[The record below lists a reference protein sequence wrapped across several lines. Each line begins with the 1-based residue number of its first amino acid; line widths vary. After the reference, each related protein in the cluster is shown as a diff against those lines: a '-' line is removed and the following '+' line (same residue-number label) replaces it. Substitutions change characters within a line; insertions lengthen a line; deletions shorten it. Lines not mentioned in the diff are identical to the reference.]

1 MYCKKCWHRN
11 VLKAEH
17 CRCCGA
23 PFSEEEREA
32 AYKKTP
38 FGWIDRIL
46 QWKAWAMLEPITG
59 NTVVRILVLVG
70 IALYALAVLLVN
82 GSHMRIMQS
91 ADYDV
96 QVNTETGVYTLVSEQ
111 PAVALRLYI
120 PGKVDSFEVLKL
132 DGAGQTMLESR
143 YAPEDEVILEYE
155 PAVQYLIRTPEE
167 QLLLKLAWG

>member
-23 PFSEEEREA
+23 HYSEEERTA
-32 AYKKTP
+32 AYNRTP

-46 QWKAWAMLEPITG
+46 QWKAWATLEPITG
-59 NTVVRILVLVG
+59 NTGVRIAVLVC

-82 GSHMRIMQS
+82 GSHMRIMKS
-91 ADYDV
+91 EDYTV

-120 PGKVDSFEVLKL
+120 PGEVDSFEILKL

-143 YAPEDEVILEYE
+143 YTPEDEVILEYA
-155 PAVQYLIRTPEE
+155 PAVQYLIRTPKE
-167 QLLLKLAWG
+167 QLLLQLAWG